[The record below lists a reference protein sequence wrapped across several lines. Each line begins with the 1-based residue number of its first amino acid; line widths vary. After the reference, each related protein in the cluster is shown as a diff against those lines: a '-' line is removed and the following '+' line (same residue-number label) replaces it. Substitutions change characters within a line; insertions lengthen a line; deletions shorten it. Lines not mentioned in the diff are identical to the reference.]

1 MKKDKILKSS
11 LSTLLKRFSNTD
23 IISDLSKEYSLNASN
38 VIPLDRLKDNHI
50 LENVRVSE
58 SSISKSILILNER
71 RRLSSLF
78 VKKNENEFE
87 VIYPRSLYI
96 AAKRIGLEN
105 INAFILDINDEDM
118 LFFLTNK
125 LLEDKD
131 ANIIEMAVV
140 FNYIKE
146 DYHYTQK
153 EIASAI
159 NLSRSQVTNIV
170 RLIKMPKDI
179 LSDMADGKLSFG
191 HVRAISTLNDKEKHD
206 VVEAIYKDDLS
217 VHEVEKIVFNLK
229 HHINK
234 NKYEDKVSAKYKCK
248 VSSSTK
254 QVTLSFE
261 NQKDKQE
268 FLRKISH
275 K

>member
-38 VIPLDRLKDNHI
+38 VVPLDRLKDNHI

-78 VKKNENEFE
+78 VKKNENDFE
-87 VIYPRSLYI
+87 VIYPRSLYK
-96 AAKRIGLEN
+96 AAKRIGLES
-105 INAFILDINDEDM
+105 ISAFILDIDDEDM
-118 LFFLTNK
+118 LFFLANR

-140 FNYIKE
+140 FNRIKE
-146 DYHYTQK
+146 DYNYTQK

-179 LSDMADGKLSFG
+179 LNDMADGKLSFG
-191 HVRAISTLNDKEKHD
+191 HVRAISTLNDKGKHD
-206 VVEAIYKDDLS
+206 VVEAIYKDGLS

-234 NKYEDKVSAKYKCK
+234 NKYEDKVSAKFKCK
-248 VSSSTK
+248 VSSTTK
-254 QVTLSFE
+254 QVTLSFDSE
-261 NQKDKQE
+261 KDKQE
-268 FLRKISH
+268 FLRK
-275 K
+275 

>member
-38 VIPLDRLKDNHI
+38 VVPLDKLKDNHI
-50 LENVRVSE
+50 LENVIVSE
-58 SSISKSILILNER
+58 SSISKSILILKER

-78 VKKNENEFE
+78 VKKNENDFE

-105 INAFILDINDEDM
+105 INAFILDIDDENM
-118 LFFLTNK
+118 LFFLANR

-140 FNYIKE
+140 FNKIKE

-153 EIASAI
+153 EIASAT

-170 RLIKMPKDI
+170 RLIKMPNDI
-179 LSDMADGKLSFG
+179 LNDMVDGKLSFG
-191 HVRAISTLNDKEKHD
+191 HVRAITTLSDKEKHE

-234 NKYEDKVSAKYKCK
+234 NKYEDKVSNKFKCK
-248 VSSSTK
+248 VSSTTK
-254 QVTLSFE
+254 QVTLSFDSE
-261 NQKDKQE
+261 KDKQE
-268 FLRKISH
+268 FLKKISH

>member
-38 VIPLDRLKDNHI
+38 VVPLDRLKDNHI
-50 LENVRVSE
+50 LENVIVSE
-58 SSISKSILILNER
+58 SSINKSILILKER

-78 VKKNENEFE
+78 VKKNENDFE
-87 VIYPRSLYI
+87 VIYPRSLYK

-105 INAFILDINDEDM
+105 INAFILDIDDENM
-118 LFFLTNK
+118 LFFLANR

-140 FNYIKE
+140 FNKIKE

-170 RLIKMPKDI
+170 RLIKMPNDI
-179 LSDMADGKLSFG
+179 LNDMADGKLSFG
-191 HVRAISTLNDKEKHD
+191 HVRAISTLSDKEKHD

-234 NKYEDKVSAKYKCK
+234 NKYEDKVSNKFKCK

-254 QVTLSFE
+254 QVTLSFDSE
-261 NQKDKQE
+261 KDKLE

>member
-38 VIPLDRLKDNHI
+38 VVPLDRLKDNHI

-78 VKKNENEFE
+78 VKKNENDFE
-87 VIYPRSLYI
+87 VIYPRSLYK

-105 INAFILDINDEDM
+105 INAFILDIDDEDM
-118 LFFLTNK
+118 IFFLANR

-140 FNYIKE
+140 FNRIKE

-170 RLIKMPKDI
+170 RLIKMPNDI
-179 LSDMADGKLSFG
+179 LNDMADGKLSFG
-191 HVRAISTLNDKEKHD
+191 HVRAISTLNDKGKHD
-206 VVEAIYKDDLS
+206 VVEAIYKDGLS

-234 NKYEDKVSAKYKCK
+234 NKYEDKVSAKFKCK
-248 VSSSTK
+248 VSSTTK
-254 QVTLSFE
+254 QVTLSFDNE
-261 NQKDKQE
+261 KDKLE